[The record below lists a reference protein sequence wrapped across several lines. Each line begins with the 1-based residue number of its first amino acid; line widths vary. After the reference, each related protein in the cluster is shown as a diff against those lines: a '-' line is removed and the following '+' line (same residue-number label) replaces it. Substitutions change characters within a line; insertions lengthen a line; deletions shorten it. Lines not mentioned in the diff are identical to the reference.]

1 MKKVFLVFAVAAAL
15 FTGSGYASNITISD
29 ENYTSAV
36 WYMNQE
42 DQEVEPGMAH
52 GQVWDLEGFFLDGT
66 QLSMVGGYDFR
77 DGQSGMMSGDI
88 FIDVTGDAVYGDIH
102 GASNGNR
109 SALNSY
115 GYDYVIDLDWLTLT
129 YDVFSI
135 DGTAK
140 ITTSFYKQNQGS
152 NPWRYESGGGLISE
166 DAGFLYHAGVTG
178 FDSILTGDWHNQLIV
193 DIGFL
198 QGRGYESFTSHY
210 TMQCGNDNLM
220 GSAPIPNPEPGT
232 MLLLGFGLLGIAGI
246 GRKKLKKS

>member
-1 MKKVFLVFAVAAAL
+1 MKKVILVFAVAAAL
-15 FTGSGYASNITISD
+15 LTGSGYASNITISD
-29 ENYTSAV
+29 QNYSSAD
-36 WYMNQE
+36 WHINQE

-66 QLSMVGGYDFR
+66 KLSMIGGYDFR
-77 DGQSGMMSGDI
+77 GGQSGMMSGDI

-102 GASNGNR
+102 GVSNGNR

-135 DGTAK
+135 DGTAN
-140 ITTSFYKQNQGS
+140 ITTSYYKQNQGS
-152 NPWRYESGGGLISE
+152 NPWRYESGGDLISE
-166 DAGFLYHAGVTG
+166 DVGFLYLAGVTG
-178 FDSILTGDWHNQLIV
+178 FDAILAGAWHNQLIV

-198 QGRGYESFTSHY
+198 RGHGYESFTSHY

-232 MLLLGFGLLGIAGI
+232 MLLLGSGLLGIAGI
-246 GRKKLKKS
+246 VRKKQKKS